1 MNRFTKQVQKGF
13 TLIELMIVVAIIGI
27 LAAIA
32 LPAYQDYIARS
43 QVSEVFV
50 LIDGQ
55 KTAVAEACQNAGQ
68 CTGLGTSAS
77 QAAVGKYSSI
87 AAADASGVIV
97 GTMSATTS
105 GTSALVAGSTVTM
118 TPAMTSGAI
127 NWACTTN
134 LGAKYKPK
142 SC

>member
-1 MNRFTKQVQKGF
+1 MKRQIQAGF

-43 QVSEVFV
+43 QVSELFV
-50 LIDGQ
+50 LFDGQ
-55 KTAVAEACQNAGQ
+55 KTAVAEACQNAGA
-68 CTGLGTSAS
+68 CSSLGTSAS
-77 QAAVGKYSSI
+77 QPAVGKYSSI
-87 AAADASGVIV
+87 LAADASGVIV
-97 GTMSATTS
+97 GTMSTS
-105 GTSALVAGSTVTM
+105 TASALVAGSTVTM

-127 NWACTTN
+127 TWGCATT

>member
-1 MNRFTKQVQKGF
+1 MNRISKQVQKGF

-50 LIDGQ
+50 LMDGQ

-68 CTGLGTSAS
+68 CSGLGTSAS
-77 QAAVGKYSSI
+77 QPAVGKYSSI
-87 AAADASGVIV
+87 SAADPSGVIT
-97 GTMSATTS
+97 GTMTSAS
-105 GTSALVAGSTVTM
+105 SALVATSTVSLAPT
-118 TPAMTSGAI
+118 MTSGAVT
-127 NWACTTN
+127 WACSTN